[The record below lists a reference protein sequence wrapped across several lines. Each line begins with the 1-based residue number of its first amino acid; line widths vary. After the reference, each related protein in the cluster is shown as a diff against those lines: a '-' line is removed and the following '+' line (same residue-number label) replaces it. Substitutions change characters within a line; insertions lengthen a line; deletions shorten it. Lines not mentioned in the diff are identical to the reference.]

1 MALGFKY
8 FVYNHRIINHNIY
21 MNGWIADLQAKGY
34 DWQRDRRLFQVCGQV
49 VALTMEVRTGM
60 LMTSRRKVQSPY
72 TWLKKNLK
80 CTGSRE
86 KVLERANKWIGTYF
100 KAGPMPKYL
109 ADQLAKGNVE
119 ITIPG
124 QVVKK
129 GGI

>member
-1 MALGFKY
+1 MY
-8 FVYNHRIINHNIY
+8 
-21 MNGWIADLQAKGY
+21 GWISDLQAKGY
-34 DWQRDRRLFQVCGQV
+34 DWQRDRRLFQVCGMV
-49 VALTMEVRTGM
+49 AALTLEIKTGM
-60 LMTSRRKVQSPY
+60 MMTSRRKAPSPY
-72 TWLKKNLK
+72 KWLKKNLN
-80 CTGSRE
+80 CSGSRE
-86 KVLERANKWIGTYF
+86 KVLKRANDWIGKYF

>member
-1 MALGFKY
+1 
-8 FVYNHRIINHNIY
+8 
-21 MNGWIADLQAKGY
+21 MNRWIADLQAQGY
-34 DWQRDRRLFQVCGQV
+34 DWKKDRRLFQVCGMV
-49 VALTMEVRTGM
+49 TALTLEVKTGM
-60 LMTSRRKVQSPY
+60 MMTSRRKAPSPY
-72 TWLKKNLK
+72 KWLKENLK